1 MFCVVVVAPFELD
14 RLLHVV
20 VHEAVPRLMVQV
32 LGPLV
37 LVHAVEGLHVAH
49 PELQV
54 GHVPLRLH
62 DVQNGPGRNITL
74 LKFFF
79 CFISCAVLALK
90 VVYVSGTLL
99 QNNINKTVC
108 KSFVESVPN

>member
-1 MFCVVVVAPFELD
+1 MFCVVVVAPLKLD

-20 VHEAVPRLMVQV
+20 VHQAVPRLMVQV
-32 LGPLV
+32 LCPLV

-62 DVQNGPGRNITL
+62 DVQNRPEKKQNVV
-74 LKFFF
+74 KVYYFV
-79 CFISCAVLALK
+79 SCAVHALK
-90 VVYVSGTLL
+90 VFYGSCTLL
-99 QNNINKTVC
+99 QNKIKKTVRKNLC
-108 KSFVESVPN
+108 RKCT